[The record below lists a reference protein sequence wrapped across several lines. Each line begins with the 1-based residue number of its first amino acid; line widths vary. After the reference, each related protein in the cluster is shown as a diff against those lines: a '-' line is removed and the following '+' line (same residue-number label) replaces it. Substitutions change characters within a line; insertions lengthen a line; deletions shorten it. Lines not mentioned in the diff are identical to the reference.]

1 MLHAA
6 GMALVPS
13 SRQAALTR
21 IWWNTMSEEQ
31 FTNISMAVLLSGLI
45 LFMGFIIWDLGK
57 QSNAGRFGMFVLFLA
72 LGFGVTGFVFKE
84 LLVSFILAK

>member
-1 MLHAA
+1 
-6 GMALVPS
+6 
-13 SRQAALTR
+13 
-21 IWWNTMSEEQ
+21 MSEEQ

-84 LLVSFILAK
+84 LLVSFILAN

>member
-1 MLHAA
+1 
-6 GMALVPS
+6 
-13 SRQAALTR
+13 
-21 IWWNTMSEEQ
+21 MSEEQ